1 MSMTQRRV
9 VLRTAELMPER
20 SFHGRPAAPGLS
32 AGSVFVLE
40 ASTGQRES
48 SGDPT
53 LEAGALQNA
62 VAAALAEL
70 AALSDEISGDGADM
84 LAFQIAM
91 LEDDELMTRARVAIA
106 GSASAQDAWRAVLDA
121 EIAGYAEAEEEYF
134 RARASDLRDIRDRVL
149 ASLMG
154 ESGLKPIP
162 PGAVLIAEDLTPS
175 RFLAADWSRG
185 GAIALTHGSSSSHVA
200 MLARARGVPMVVGL
214 PADLVGANGQET
226 ALVDGA
232 AGTVLIEPGAGALRA
247 FAERVTAREAESAA
261 AAVYLT
267 KPAETSDGTPI
278 SVLANIADLAELD
291 SLDWSTCDGIG
302 LVRTEF
308 LFYGAPS
315 LPDEETQYSAYRRIA
330 EWGRGKPVTIRTL
343 DAGGD
348 KPIPGLT
355 VEGETNPFL
364 GLRGIRLSL
373 SRPEVFRIQLRALA
387 RAATHGA
394 IEAMLPMITV
404 PDELARARSLLD
416 EEIMRLSAA
425 GVPCRRPALGIMVEV
440 PSAAI
445 AITDFDADFF
455 SIGSND
461 LTQYVTA
468 AARDTGTVAD
478 LNDPTNPAVL
488 YLIKHVVAHGR
499 RANKKVS
506 LCGDAGG
513 EPDLIPAF
521 LETGLRVLSV
531 APASLARTKAAIAA
545 VALVEG
551 Q

>member
-1 MSMTQRRV
+1 
-9 VLRTAELMPER
+9 
-20 SFHGRPAAPGLS
+20 
-32 AGSVFVLE
+32 
-40 ASTGQRES
+40 
-48 SGDPT
+48 
-53 LEAGALQNA
+53 
-62 VAAALAEL
+62 
-70 AALSDEISGDGADM
+70 
-84 LAFQIAM
+84 
-91 LEDDELMTRARVAIA
+91 
-106 GSASAQDAWRAVLDA
+106 
-121 EIAGYAEAEEEYF
+121 
-134 RARASDLRDIRDRVL
+134 
-149 ASLMG
+149 
-154 ESGLKPIP
+154 
-162 PGAVLIAEDLTPS
+162 
-175 RFLAADWSRG
+175 
-185 GAIALTHGSSSSHVA
+185 
-200 MLARARGVPMVVGL
+200 MVVGL

-445 AITDFDADFF
+445 AIADFDADFF

>member
-1 MSMTQRRV
+1 
-9 VLRTAELMPER
+9 
-20 SFHGRPAAPGLS
+20 
-32 AGSVFVLE
+32 
-40 ASTGQRES
+40 
-48 SGDPT
+48 
-53 LEAGALQNA
+53 
-62 VAAALAEL
+62 
-70 AALSDEISGDGADM
+70 
-84 LAFQIAM
+84 
-91 LEDDELMTRARVAIA
+91 
-106 GSASAQDAWRAVLDA
+106 
-121 EIAGYAEAEEEYF
+121 
-134 RARASDLRDIRDRVL
+134 
-149 ASLMG
+149 
-154 ESGLKPIP
+154 
-162 PGAVLIAEDLTPS
+162 
-175 RFLAADWSRG
+175 
-185 GAIALTHGSSSSHVA
+185 
-200 MLARARGVPMVVGL
+200 
-214 PADLVGANGQET
+214 
-226 ALVDGA
+226 
-232 AGTVLIEPGAGALRA
+232 LRA
-247 FAERVTAREAESAA
+247 FAERVTAREAESGAA
-261 AAVYLT
+261 AAYLT
-267 KPAETSDGTPI
+267 KPAQTSDGTPI

-291 SLDWSTCDGIG
+291 RLDWSTCDGIG

-308 LFYGAPS
+308 LFYGAQT
-315 LPDEETQYSAYRRIA
+315 LPDEEAQYSAYRRIA

-355 VEGETNPFL
+355 VDDETNPFL

-373 SRPEVFRIQLRALA
+373 ARPEVFRIQLRALA
-387 RAATHGA
+387 RAAMHGA

-404 PDELARARSLLD
+404 PQELARARSLLD

-445 AITDFDADFF
+445 AIADFDADFF

-468 AARDTGTVAD
+468 AARDAGTVAD

-521 LETGLRVLSV
+521 LETGLRALSV
-531 APASLARTKAAIAA
+531 APASLARTKAAIAS

-551 Q
+551 R

>member
-1 MSMTQRRV
+1 MSMTPKRS
-9 VLRTAELMPER
+9 VLRTGVPMPER
-20 SFHGRPAAPGLS
+20 RFSGRPAAPGLS
-32 AGSVFVLE
+32 AGSVFVLT
-40 ASTGQRES
+40 ASTDRRQS

-53 LEAGALQNA
+53 IEETALRTA
-62 VAAALAEL
+62 VAAALTEL

-106 GSASAQDAWRAVLDA
+106 GGAPAQEAWRGVLDA

-134 RARASDLRDIRDRVL
+134 RARTSDLRDIRDRVL
-149 ASLMG
+149 SSLIG
-154 ESGLKPIP
+154 ESRVKPIP
-162 PGAVLIAEDLTPS
+162 SGAILIGEDLTPS
-175 RFLAADWSRG
+175 RFLATDWSRG
-185 GAIALTHGSSSSHVA
+185 GAIALTQGSPSSHVA

-214 PADLVGANGQET
+214 PPGLVSANGDET
-226 ALVDGA
+226 ALVDGGT
-232 AGTVLIEPGAGALRA
+232 GTVLLAPSPEALRA
-247 FAERVTAREAESAA
+247 FAERVTARDTASKAA
-261 AAVYLT
+261 AAYLT

-291 SLDWSTCDGIG
+291 SLDSSTCDGIG

-308 LFYGAPS
+308 LFYGASS
-315 LPDEETQYSAYRRIA
+315 LPDEEAQYSAYRRIA
-330 EWGRGKPVTIRTL
+330 AWGRGKPITIRTL

-355 VEGETNPFL
+355 VDGETNPFL
-364 GLRGIRLSL
+364 GVRGIRLSL
-373 SRPEVFRIQLRALA
+373 ARPEVFRVQLRALA
-387 RAATHGA
+387 RAAMHGP

-404 PDELARARSLLD
+404 PRELASARCLLD
-416 EEIMRLSAA
+416 EEIARLTAA
-425 GVPCRRPALGIMVEV
+425 GVPCRRPALGMMVEV

-445 AITDFDADFF
+445 AIAAFDADFF

-468 AARDTGTVAD
+468 AARDTGAVAD

-506 LCGDAGG
+506 LCGDAGA
-513 EPDLIPAF
+513 ESELIPAF
-521 LETGLRVLSV
+521 LKTGLRALSV
-531 APASLARTKAAIAA
+531 APASLARTKAAIAS

-551 Q
+551 R